1 MGCLFHVDRNY
12 VNLGEQDGIFGG
24 ECILQV
30 VAKMMV
36 MLYSHEEEFQVVD
49 YLWPPG
55 WGSPGDKLQRQVWKW
70 RGSWSHSC
78 CPQGEI

>member
-1 MGCLFHVDRNY
+1 MGFL
-12 VNLGEQDGIFGG
+12 GG

-49 YLWPPG
+49 YLWLGVP
-55 WGSPGDKLQRQVWKW
+55 R
-70 RGSWSHSC
+70 
-78 CPQGEI
+78 